1 MRAAARELAGR
12 PRVAF
17 AEPDWIRRVDACDPA
32 VCWHLEPEPGAN
44 VVQAHQGGATGAGQ
58 TVAVVDTG
66 VVSGVG
72 DLDGQVVARLRCG
85 AGGCGPAVATPTR
98 VHGTEVASMV
108 AAADDADGTTGV
120 APGATI
126 VSYRVDATGGGIPIS
141 YLRAALDHIAAD
153 DTIDVVNLS
162 LGGSQ
167 WSALEREGID
177 AVLDSGKVVVASAGN
192 AGDRDTTTFA
202 MTSSERGRLRVVIYR
217 YASTTVVRVLTGGS
231 QAAGRPRLRWTG
243 KTSSGAFVRGTFS
256 YVIEASDA
264 AGNTSRSRRHRVRVL

>member
-85 AGGCGPAVATPTR
+85 AGGCGPAVATPTS
-98 VHGTEVASMV
+98 VHGTEVASMI
-108 AAADDADGTTGV
+108 AAA
-120 APGATI
+120 
-126 VSYRVDATGGGIPIS
+126 DATGGGIPIS